1 MTLTLAVRVDMQRG
15 KTKTLRRGTIYSNR
29 INQRRTNHAHP
40 PYVKT
45 RRYGEFSVT
54 KRLEDKAD
62 SNIFNFH
69 I

>member
-1 MTLTLAVRVDMQRG
+1 MTLTLSVRVDMQGG
-15 KTKTLRRGTIYSNR
+15 KTKTLRRGTIYSNSR
-29 INQRRTNHAHP
+29 INQRTNHAHP

-62 SNIFNFH
+62 SNVFNFH